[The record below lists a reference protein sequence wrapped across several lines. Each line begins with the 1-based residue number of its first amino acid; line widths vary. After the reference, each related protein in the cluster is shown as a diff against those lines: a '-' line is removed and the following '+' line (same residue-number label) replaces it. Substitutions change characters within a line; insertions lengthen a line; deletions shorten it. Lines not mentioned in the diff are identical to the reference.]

1 MTRPLPLI
9 VGILGV
15 IFLVIAAVYWLTP
28 ADSLPAFF
36 PGFDAADA
44 RPHVKHALGSFVIAL
59 ILLAL
64 SWFLGSRDS
73 D

>member
-15 IFLVIAAVYWLTP
+15 VFLVIAAVYWLTP
-28 ADSLPAFF
+28 AESLPAFL
-36 PGFDAADA
+36 PGFEAGDV
-44 RPHVKHALGSFVIAL
+44 RPHVKHALGSFIIAL
-59 ILLAL
+59 ILFAL